1 MRRSKTSK
9 NIPRDISSSTRKSR
23 TRSSNSNNS
32 DPGYGTSQSTPD
44 GSPKR
49 QKYLTLTD
57 LDGETETDNITNIN
71 LEVETKDDKYNC
83 KLKYKKDKTVSISF
97 SLNFSE
103 NIEDLLEQLKND
115 DANPGFTEDDF
126 NNIKEQFYDKIE
138 PIKPPDYVV
147 SASKTWRA
155 RTQLSRLSRMA
166 NTSHRRT
173 RRLNRI
179 KNTMSLDFEYF
190 INPDIFYNIDLIS
203 NPEAS
208 SSGSIVYKFSTKG
221 KYKYNIILKI
231 TMLGENIE
239 ENEDALIEYEHYKN
253 MTLLIKK
260 NITPYVFRSKDKLG
274 PFRGDQ
280 LDLINKE
287 KLVKQFKFDFNNKS
301 LDKTINSNYFFAML
315 NETGEE
321 GEVIPFMSF
330 LKKYYKNPQ
339 LKEIIYNLLFQ
350 ILYTLECFNRMSMK
364 HNDLHPYNIMVILK
378 KKNLTNSKSYDKF
391 CRKFIYTDKK
401 GKKKS
406 LFLPNIGIEVR
417 IFDFDRSCKYK
428 KTKLS
433 QKIYSKFVE
442 KNTHQNCEENKYC
455 DTYRVLYYLY
465 KFFNDIV
472 SNTRNNKK
480 NNINIISNLIYFIKS
495 CFNNLKLLIYGL
507 NKKNKFL
514 NLREKTT
521 RFGILKSKPYRGEM
535 LKTNEILLKIIDELA
550 LETKDSGV
558 NVLETYNITKIVEM

>member
-9 NIPRDISSSTRKSR
+9 NIPRDISSSTKKSR
-23 TRSSNSNNS
+23 TRSNNSNNS

-44 GSPKR
+44 GSPKT
-49 QKYLTLTD
+49 QKKYLTLTD

-97 SLNFSE
+97 SLDFSE
-103 NIEDLLEQLKND
+103 NIEDLLEQLKKD
-115 DANPGFTEDDF
+115 DANPGFTDDDF
-126 NNIKEQFYDKIE
+126 DNIKEQFYDKIE
-138 PIKPPDYVV
+138 PIKPPDSVV

-155 RTQLSRLSRMA
+155 RTQKSELSRMA
-166 NTSHRRT
+166 NTSYRRT
-173 RRLNRI
+173 HLLNKI
-179 KNTMSLDFEYF
+179 QNTMSLDFEYF

-221 KYKYNIILKI
+221 KTKYNLILKI

-239 ENEDALIEYEHYKN
+239 ENDDALIEYEHYKN

-301 LDKTINSNYFFAML
+301 LDQTINSNYFFAML
-315 NETGEE
+315 NETGAE

-339 LKEIIYNLLFQ
+339 LKEIIFNLLFQ

-364 HNDLHPYNIMVILK
+364 HNDLHLYNIMVILK
-378 KKNLTNSKSYDKF
+378 KKNLTNSDSYDKF
-391 CRKFIYTDKK
+391 YRKFIYTDKK
-401 GKKKS
+401 GKKKT

-433 QKIYSKFVE
+433 QKIYSKFIE
-442 KNTHQNCEENKYC
+442 KDTYQNCEENKYC
-455 DTYRVLYYLY
+455 DTYRLLYLIHKY
-465 KFFNDIV
+465 FNDIV
-472 SNTRNNKK
+472 STTTRNTSS
-480 NNINIISNLIYFIKS
+480 NINNLIDFIKS
-495 CFNNLKLLIYGL
+495 CFNNEKLLISGF

-514 NLREKTT
+514 NLIQDDM

-535 LKTNEILLKIIDELA
+535 LKTNEILLKIIDEMA
-550 LETKDSGV
+550 LEKKDSGV
-558 NVLETYNITKIVEM
+558 NVLETYYIRKIVEM

>member
-1 MRRSKTSK
+1 TK
-9 NIPRDISSSTRKSR
+9 KSR

-83 KLKYKKDKTVSISF
+83 KLKYKKDKNVRISF

-138 PIKPPDYVV
+138 PIKPPDSVV

-179 KNTMSLDFEYF
+179 KNTMSLGFKYF

-221 KYKYNIILKI
+221 KYKYNLILKI

-239 ENEDALIEYEHYKN
+239 ENDDALIEYEHYKN
-253 MTLLIKK
+253 MTLLIQK
-260 NITPYVFRSKDKLG
+260 NITPYVFRNIDKLG
-274 PFRGDQ
+274 PFGGDQ
-280 LDLINKE
+280 LDLENKK

-301 LDKTINSNYFFAML
+301 LDQTI
-315 NETGEE
+315 
-321 GEVIPFMSF
+321 
-330 LKKYYKNPQ
+330 
-339 LKEIIYNLLFQ
+339 
-350 ILYTLECFNRMSMK
+350 
-364 HNDLHPYNIMVILK
+364 
-378 KKNLTNSKSYDKF
+378 
-391 CRKFIYTDKK
+391 
-401 GKKKS
+401 
-406 LFLPNIGIEVR
+406 
-417 IFDFDRSCKYK
+417 
-428 KTKLS
+428 
-433 QKIYSKFVE
+433 
-442 KNTHQNCEENKYC
+442 
-455 DTYRVLYYLY
+455 
-465 KFFNDIV
+465 
-472 SNTRNNKK
+472 
-480 NNINIISNLIYFIKS
+480 
-495 CFNNLKLLIYGL
+495 
-507 NKKNKFL
+507 
-514 NLREKTT
+514 
-521 RFGILKSKPYRGEM
+521 
-535 LKTNEILLKIIDELA
+535 
-550 LETKDSGV
+550 
-558 NVLETYNITKIVEM
+558 